1 MIFVIL
7 WRILCNTLSLL
18 TSIDAVPVIP
28 PIILYLQSVTFT
40 CAVNMLPAAVCRG
53 VCIVAVIVPL
63 AAPYISVSY
72 PSNSML
78 TFFPFLQYS
87 RIYKEYLLCLVA
99 CRSSQFLH

>member
-40 CAVNMLPAAVCRG
+40 CAVNTLPAAVCR
-53 VCIVAVIVPL
+53 VLCIVAVIVPL
-63 AAPYISVSY
+63 AAPYISVSLSLQLNADVLSFYY
-72 PSNSML
+72 PIHVFIRN
-78 TFFPFLQYS
+78 
-87 RIYKEYLLCLVA
+87 I
-99 CRSSQFLH
+99 